1 MGMVRHCYEADRKT
15 LTSFSR
21 VVNVINDWFWMV
33 CEDPVETSARPTIGN
48 QCRVM
53 QMGWDC
59 DILDNL
65 PGILDKGIWKMLPEY
80 DLLD

>member
-1 MGMVRHCYEADRKT
+1 MSESLCPISSSVRSVPAGADDE
-15 LTSFSR
+15 S
-21 VVNVINDWFWMV
+21 
-33 CEDPVETSARPTIGN
+33 EDPVETSARPTIGN